1 MDIAACLRADASAL
15 SIALPAVAD
24 IAGFTRLAGCITPV
38 DTMQLLDRLFM
49 RFDTLATSH
58 GVYSACPRNG
68 FCGSLACADLRALS
82 ILQLAEVETVGDS
95 YVAVSGML
103 PARADHGRAALRFA
117 LDLHAAAAAT
127 EVPASAGG
135 GHLHIRV
142 GLHSGPISA
151 WPPKIDIAAGLRVL
165 TCAQ

>member
-1 MDIAACLRADASAL
+1 MHTAACLRADASAL
-15 SIALPAVAD
+15 FIAVAD
-24 IAGFTRLAGCITPV
+24 VAGFTRLAGCITPV

-58 GVYSACPRNG
+58 GVYK
-68 FCGSLACADLRALS
+68 
-82 ILQLAEVETVGDS
+82 VETVGDS

-142 GLHSGPISA
+142 GLHSGPIVRA
-151 WPPKIDIAAGLRVL
+151 PEMAIAARLRVL
-165 TCAQ
+165 TCPRYPYCLCRPAASSATFAPGSASSAIR